1 VEVKCLPTVNYSLV
15 HAEVPFLS
23 EVTLFNDGD
32 APLMDGRLQ
41 LALSGYAESEMVT
54 IPTVPAKGSHMV
66 NPLPKFTFKREKLKD
81 LPTPETVTLEAWV
94 NDERMPLN
102 PPVEVKVLPPN
113 AWHCVGHEKALAGF
127 VMPNSDAVDEIITR
141 ARRFLQRLLKKAQG
155 FADALES
162 ADPKAVEK
170 TLKAVYFCLQERY
183 DITYEYEPHF
193 DAPDWQMIRFHH
205 KVLDVDEL
213 EGTCID
219 LALLFAACLENVH
232 RQPLIIIVKTGNGV
246 QHAVIGCWRE
256 RSLATAAVIRDEAQL
271 RRWVKSG
278 EILVLDSKGFPKT
291 KEFPERM
298 PFARCQKEGKRTVEN
313 YPLVYALN
321 ILAARDAGIAPM
333 QFGKGVQFDRAAWLA
348 KFRAKREAE
357 KLQSESVGARHL
369 LLGLLSLDNGLMRQ
383 VFAQFGD
390 DVADKVIDVARKSLK
405 PTASPKRSLSED
417 KNWQAVMKRAE
428 GLARETAL
436 MTETDL
442 ATALL
447 ETPSRV
453 DEVLKRVGLTQQQC
467 LDKLRALIAKGVITS
482 GWHSAGFT
490 DD

>member
-1 VEVKCLPTVNYSLV
+1 MRIVYSHQGREESKEFEQAEVVIGRPKEGGVVDLDLTPDRSVSRPHARIWMEKGQYWIKDLGSKRGTFVDGERVEGKVELKPGAEVRVGNTMLWLVVEGEKGRRGEGEKGRRGEGEKRDETPASLKVRVEVKCLPTVNYSLV
-15 HAEVPFLS
+15 HADVPFLL
-23 EVTLFNDGD
+23 EVTLFNEGD

-298 PFARCQKEGKRTVEN
+298 PFAR
-313 YPLVYALN
+313 
-321 ILAARDAGIAPM
+321 
-333 QFGKGVQFDRAAWLA
+333 
-348 KFRAKREAE
+348 
-357 KLQSESVGARHL
+357 
-369 LLGLLSLDNGLMRQ
+369 
-383 VFAQFGD
+383 
-390 DVADKVIDVARKSLK
+390 
-405 PTASPKRSLSED
+405 
-417 KNWQAVMKRAE
+417 
-428 GLARETAL
+428 
-436 MTETDL
+436 
-442 ATALL
+442 
-447 ETPSRV
+447 
-453 DEVLKRVGLTQQQC
+453 
-467 LDKLRALIAKGVITS
+467 
-482 GWHSAGFT
+482 
-490 DD
+490 